1 MGFPGLLPRLWE
13 SDAGLLTSTAPGP
26 PLAGITVNSL
36 VPFAAAEAYAI
47 AEPSG
52 DQTTGHPASPPA
64 IRALPLPS
72 ALTRKRPTNRKW

>member
-1 MGFPGLLPRLWE
+1 MRPGSAGRQPEEGPYRVCLGYFHDSGN
-13 SDAGLLTSTAPGP
+13 SDAGLLTSTVPGP

-52 DQTTGHPASPPA
+52 D
-64 IRALPLPS
+64 S
-72 ALTRKRPTNRKW
+72 ACRWTIG